1 MPSKHFIDDRSSF
14 VDAPP
19 PSLAVASPLLPG
31 ASKGGHYI
39 GTYGRPPMS
48 PLRRPAKAR
57 ARRSL
62 IVASIRLI
70 QRFAQARR
78 RTRAAIQKANSK
90 ARRCAISLG
99 GAVICYFAAPPPPSA
114 TGPLPGALLGAPP
127 LRCHLAVWPGC
138 LLVENETWK
147 KTARR
152 LSLPLLRPQEQGQ
165 YGHGYGRCLRVLRPP
180 PGPPISAARCPG
192 ATTSAPG
199 GLPPPPFPW
208 VPPLP

>member
-39 GTYGRPPMS
+39 GTYGRPPVS

-99 GAVICYFAAPPPPSA
+99 KGAVICYFAAPPPPSA
-114 TGPLPGALLGAPP
+114 TGPLPGALLGAPRGGFRVP
-127 LRCHLAVWPGC
+127 AGGRWRYNRRCSVKYGTPAVERSAVWLGPHAIAGKITRKAVWPYPHALAFASTGPYPPA
-138 LLVENETWK
+138 VE
-147 KTARR
+147 R
-152 LSLPLLRPQEQGQ
+152 
-165 YGHGYGRCLRVLRPP
+165 
-180 PGPPISAARCPG
+180 
-192 ATTSAPG
+192 
-199 GLPPPPFPW
+199 
-208 VPPLP
+208 

>member
-1 MPSKHFIDDRSSF
+1 MPSKHYIDDRSSF

-99 GAVICYFAAPPPPSA
+99 GGSDLLLRRPSPAQCNWAPARGFAGSA
-114 TGPLPGALLGAPP
+114 
-127 LRCHLAVWPGC
+127 
-138 LLVENETWK
+138 
-147 KTARR
+147 ARR
-152 LSLPLLRPQEQGQ
+152 LQSSS
-165 YGHGYGRCLRVLRPP
+165 GRAVEIQPALQREIRHP
-180 PGPPISAARCPG
+180 RC
-192 ATTSAPG
+192 
-199 GLPPPPFPW
+199 
-208 VPPLP
+208 